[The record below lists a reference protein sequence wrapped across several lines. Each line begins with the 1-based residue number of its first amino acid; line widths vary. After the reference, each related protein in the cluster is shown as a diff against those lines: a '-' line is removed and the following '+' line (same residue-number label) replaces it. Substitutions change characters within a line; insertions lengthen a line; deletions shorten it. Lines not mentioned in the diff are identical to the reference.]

1 MLAQEWFGRP
11 PFAWPAGE
19 KQARMLAE
27 LAALTRLH
35 AERCPE
41 YGMILRSQPQPE
53 RDPRVLAD
61 IPFLPV
67 GIFKRLELKSV
78 PDEDVFKRLRS
89 SGTSAQVPSTIY
101 LDRATAQAQ
110 SRALATIMQ
119 DFLGPRRLPMVIVDS
134 EAVLENRLEFS
145 ARGAGILGMSTFGRD
160 HLYLLDAGMQP
171 RWDALEG
178 FLERHQGETIFFFG
192 FTFMVWQHL
201 IGPLAASSRTLTPA
215 NAVLIHG
222 GGWKRLA
229 ESKVTPAA
237 FRRECAAIA
246 GIARVHDFYGMAEQ
260 VGSVFVECESG
271 RLHAPSF
278 SEILV
283 REGRDWRPVP
293 DGETGVIQALSVLPR
308 SYPGHSLLT
317 EDLGRITGRDAC
329 GCGRLGT
336 TFEVLGRV
344 PAAELRGCS
353 DTFTASETPAP
364 AGVGA

>member
-1 MLAQEWFGRP
+1 MAAEEWFGRP
-11 PFAWPAGE
+11 PFAWAPEE
-19 KQARMLAE
+19 KEERLLAE
-27 LAALTRLH
+27 LGALTRLH

-41 YGMILRSQPQPE
+41 YAMILRSH
-53 RDPRVLAD
+53 PRAAREAGILAD

-67 GIFKRLELKSV
+67 GLFKRLELKSI
-78 PDEDVFKRLRS
+78 PDQEVFKRLRS
-89 SGTSAQVPSTIY
+89 SGTSSQVPSTIY
-101 LDRATAQAQ
+101 LDRDTAQAQ

-134 EAVLENRLEFS
+134 DAALRNRREFS
-145 ARGAGILGMSTFGRD
+145 ARGAGIVGMATFGRD
-160 HLYLLDAGMQP
+160 HLYLLDAAQEA
-171 RWDALEG
+171 RWDALED

-192 FTFMVWQHL
+192 FTFMVWHHL
-201 IGPLAASSRTLTPA
+201 IGPLAASGRTLKPA

-237 FRRECAAIA
+237 FRRECAAVA

-278 SEILV
+278 SEILI

-293 DGETGVIQALSVLPR
+293 DGETGVIQVLSVLPR

-317 EDLGRITGRDAC
+317 EDLGRISGRDVC

-353 DTFTASETPAP
+353 DSFTAGEAP
-364 AGVGA
+364 AAGGIGS